1 MPPMTDLTD
10 RVALVTGA
18 STGIGRAIAVE
29 FARRGATVAINY
41 PFERER
47 ANAEETRRLV
57 HKAARQYAAAL
68 EEAADGAHRV
78 DLADREDA
86 CMLVRADVSRESEV
100 EGMFASVTKA
110 FGRVDLLVNNAGIQ
124 IEEPASHETT
134 AKHFDAVLGVNLR
147 GAFLCAREAIKGFLD
162 LPEREGGSRGV
173 IVNLSSVHEQ
183 IPRPKYLSYA
193 VSKFGMKGL
202 TQTLALEYAAR
213 GIRVNSLAPGAT
225 RTPIQSWLTDQ
236 EATEVVEDHIP
247 MGRIAEPEEM
257 ARIAAFLASD
267 DASYVTGQTL
277 IADGGLTLYGDFQ
290 DPWSG

>member
-1 MPPMTDLTD
+1 MPDLSHRT
-10 RVALVTGA
+10 ALVTGA

-41 PFERER
+41 PYERER
-47 ANAEETRRLV
+47 SNAEETRRLAEAAA
-57 HKAARQYAAAL
+57 HAAR
-68 EEAADGAHRV
+68 GH
-78 DLADREDA
+78 ADRSSSDVALAEPDGGV
-86 CMLVRADVSRESEV
+86 CTLVRADVSREAEV
-100 EGMFASVTKA
+100 EAMFEAVAGSC
-110 FGRVDLLVNNAGIQ
+110 GPVDVLVNNAGIQ

-134 AKHFDAVLGVNLR
+134 AEHFDAVLGVNLR
-147 GAFLCAREAIKGFLD
+147 GAFLCAREAIKGFLE

-225 RTPIQSWLTDQ
+225 RTPIQSWLTDA
-236 EATEVVEDHIP
+236 EATAVVEDHIP

-257 ARIAAFLASD
+257 ARLAAFLASD

-290 DPWSG
+290 EPWSG